1 MDAKSIDDYLKLPYT
16 IEVIRDTNEENP
28 GWVARVVELPGCFTQ
43 SDDFEDL
50 QAMVEDAMRLWISAA
65 IEDGLPVPE
74 PRAVESYSGKFIVRV
89 PKSLHRQLVERAE
102 HEDISLNQF
111 VSTVL
116 AKAVGALSDRIP
128 TAAQVSA
135 QEIRGWIM
143 EAVQQTLRDT
153 AAFGQ
158 GKRVEATLPVP
169 AGKPNWESMKVAV
182 IERQETDYLTWF
194 KEARQEMKPPKLGS
208 SILDNLLD

>member
-43 SDDFEDL
+43 SDDFEGL
-50 QAMVEDAMRLWISAA
+50 QAMVEDAMRLWIGTA

-74 PRAVESYSGKFIVRV
+74 PRQLESYSGKFIVRV
-89 PKSLHRQLVERAE
+89 PKSLHMQLVERAE

-116 AKAVGALSDRIP
+116 AKAVGAMSESIP
-128 TAAQVSA
+128 TTPQVSS

-143 EAVQQTLRDT
+143 EAVQQSLRET
-153 AAFGQ
+153 RALEQ
-158 GKRVEATLPVP
+158 EKRMEATFPLPP
-169 AGKPNWESMKVAV
+169 GKPQLESLKFAV
-182 IERQETDYLTWF
+182 IERQETDYLTWL
-194 KEARQEMKPPKLGS
+194 KDAGREMIPQKLGS